1 MSSKGISPF
10 LPMSFFLT
18 CIFFLCYFS
27 SAAVGRRHLAG
38 VNDTPALA
46 GQSRPPDPFFNITS
60 PTCPGRVGDRK
71 EIGMDIERYLLSGEQ
86 PDVFRTATHL
96 AMTES
101 LEEEKEMIAFF
112 NEHGYRC
119 TATIISGGDL
129 EALRKVTGNVI
140 GACLNAGLIE
150 KNKLH
155 IHPLGHAIEQAILG
169 TRLDSSVSQNCRF
182 KVAIV
187 RRDAFI
193 AVVAYGDLGF
203 HEFSSHKTIGGSFQ
217 VLGGT

>member
-1 MSSKGISPF
+1 
-10 LPMSFFLT
+10 
-18 CIFFLCYFS
+18 
-27 SAAVGRRHLAG
+27 
-38 VNDTPALA
+38 
-46 GQSRPPDPFFNITS
+46 
-60 PTCPGRVGDRK
+60 
-71 EIGMDIERYLLSGEQ
+71 MDIERYLLSGEQ

-101 LEEEKEMIAFF
+101 LEEEKEMISFF

-187 RRDAFI
+187 RRDSFI